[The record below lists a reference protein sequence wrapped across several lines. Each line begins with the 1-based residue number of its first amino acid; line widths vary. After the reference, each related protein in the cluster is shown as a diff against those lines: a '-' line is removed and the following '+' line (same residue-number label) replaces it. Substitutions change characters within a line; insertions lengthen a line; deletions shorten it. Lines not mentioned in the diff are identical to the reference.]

1 MPRGYVS
8 GPFGQVHCERN
19 IRATGID
26 PPGFGNSDP
35 PPFLPTLSDCA
46 SVMPA
51 VMDQLSL
58 DEANIAGHHSGAL
71 VAAEFSV
78 QQLMGCSPFWHGHHA
93 A

>member
-1 MPRGYVS
+1 
-8 GPFGQVHCERN
+8 
-19 IRATGID
+19 
-26 PPGFGNSDP
+26 
-35 PPFLPTLSDCA
+35 
-46 SVMPA
+46 MPA